1 MRVDRTSI
9 VVFQVFK
16 ETRLAVDSMTVVQ
29 GGEYAAGCI
38 LFWEKSISD
47 PKAVRKSC
55 AVFTCEETVADG
67 ARDIALDALTEE
79 SLVILQWRAHGL
91 GAGGSGRCK

>member
-38 LFWEKSISD
+38 LLWEKFISD
-47 PKAVRKSC
+47 LKAVRRSS
-55 AVFTCEETVADG
+55 AVFTCEEMVAEG
-67 ARDIALDALTEE
+67 ARDSAFDALIEE
-79 SLVILQWRAHGL
+79 SLAVLQGCTHGL
-91 GAGGSGRCK
+91 GARGFGRCE